1 MVSALMNPEH
11 DTPRDLSSE
20 VVVRWK
26 DYDANVIP
34 LLKEG
39 GITTVLVQDRNEAF
53 ESACRSAG
61 LKIQAREEIQ
71 DLPLEFLKSVP
82 PKALVALTEGLW
94 PGVGRPGME
103 SDDAFTTG
111 ATGRPWVNA
120 NAHWF
125 GILRCLYPNRAALLG
140 YLPDEKAGVKP
151 ELLVPYDSLELALI
165 EAKANG
171 GNYLLTLEPRYHEK
185 LLGGDAKALEAWR
198 QMGRTVKWL
207 SRNADLFRQ
216 PVLPTVTALV
226 EPDQGSAE
234 IVNLLYRQCASPALA
249 KAATPPAPDP
259 QRCRALVA
267 AGIEAPSGEVR
278 RRILS
283 HAVAGASVLVDA
295 PDAKAWWRDPQLKLV
310 RSQEDRE
317 FYALGRGQVVAYKEA
332 ISDPGEFAYDVIDI
346 VTQKRRAVRLWNAPA
361 VIPLTTSSP
370 PGGNRGRTLV
380 RLVNYGAPTNS
391 VLLGTYG
398 LYTKATLLRPGAD
411 PLQLPTTKVGPTTEV
426 TIPELGRV
434 GVLMLG

>member
-1 MVSALMNPEH
+1 MQAPLAGAREPVGELASTCPNLTMVSALMNPEP

-53 ESACRSAG
+53 ETACRSAG
-61 LKIQAREEIQ
+61 LKVQAREEIQ
-71 DLPLEFLKSVP
+71 DLPLESLKSTP

-125 GILRCLYPNRAALLG
+125 GILRCLYPNRSALLG

-171 GNYLLTLEPRYHEK
+171 GNYLLTLEAALPRETAGRGREGPGGLAPNGPHGKMVEPERR
-185 LLGGDAKALEAWR
+185 LVSPARASHGDDAGGSGPRLG
-198 QMGRTVKWL
+198 
-207 SRNADLFRQ
+207 RNRQ
-216 PVLPTVTALV
+216 PALP
-226 EPDQGSAE
+226 
-234 IVNLLYRQCASPALA
+234 
-249 KAATPPAPDP
+249 
-259 QRCRALVA
+259 
-267 AGIEAPSGEVR
+267 
-278 RRILS
+278 
-283 HAVAGASVLVDA
+283 
-295 PDAKAWWRDPQLKLV
+295 
-310 RSQEDRE
+310 
-317 FYALGRGQVVAYKEA
+317 
-332 ISDPGEFAYDVIDI
+332 
-346 VTQKRRAVRLWNAPA
+346 AVRLARLGQGGHATGPRPA
-361 VIPLTTSSP
+361 ALPRI
-370 PGGNRGRTLV
+370 GGGGDRGAQR
-380 RLVNYGAPTNS
+380 RGA
-391 VLLGTYG
+391 
-398 LYTKATLLRPGAD
+398 AAD
-411 PLQLPTTKVGPTTEV
+411 SEPCRG
-426 TIPELGRV
+426 GRV
-434 GVLMLG
+434 RAGGRAG